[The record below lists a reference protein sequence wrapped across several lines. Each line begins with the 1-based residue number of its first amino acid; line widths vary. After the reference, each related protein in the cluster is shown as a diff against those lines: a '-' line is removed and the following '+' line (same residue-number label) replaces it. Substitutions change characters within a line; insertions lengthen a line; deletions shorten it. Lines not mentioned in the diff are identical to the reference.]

1 MSSWCTAVFTLVRAL
16 VGNVPDMSWT
26 CPGLVHLSLFLA
38 STAIPQGHWVTWLL
52 WVPCPKLKSHNLSHE
67 QFDCTKSENYC
78 TKCKYFVQQC
88 LCTIPECI
96 EVAQLHCI
104 GTYFMLFCMF
114 WCCLYLAYVLSTLC
128 PVIWCPCP
136 EMITHYWC
144 NVQDASRPCPGH
156 VLDMSKKL
164 SIWSFFGHAL
174 RGHLQLRSCVQTN
187 VLDIL
192 SGDVGLDLPCILQQ
206 VSKKGFMSNEDG
218 GMMFSFAH
226 DKIQQAGQWIP
237 YE

>member
-1 MSSWCTAVFTLVRAL
+1 
-16 VGNVPDMSWT
+16 MSWT
-26 CPGLVHLSLFLA
+26 CPGHVLDLSICPCFWLQPLFLKD
-38 STAIPQGHWVTWLL
+38 TEWLDSCESH
-52 WVPCPKLKSHNLSHE
+52 VQLKSHNLSHE

-96 EVAQLHCI
+96 DVAQLHCI

-114 WCCLYLAYVLSTLC
+114 WCCLYLAYVLSILC

-156 VLDMSKKL
+156 VLDMSNKL

-174 RGHLQLRSCVQTN
+174 RGHLQLRSEKSGERLTTY
-187 VLDIL
+187 LD
-192 SGDVGLDLPCILQQ
+192 P
-206 VSKKGFMSNEDG
+206 
-218 GMMFSFAH
+218 A
-226 DKIQQAGQWIP
+226 
-237 YE
+237 